1 MKGVFS
7 PIMSWASDNGFY
19 EPFLGGKEVE
29 AQVVGASYG
38 FVDVCLLLLTI
49 CFEVSGTLLLKRG
62 STQYWSLVP
71 AYILY
76 FTGLSL
82 FTYVL
87 KKMPLAIA
95 YTTWCSLGTIGVT
108 IVCVVVYDEILSW
121 AKIFCIGGTIPFV
134 VGLYLL
140 P

>member
-1 MKGVFS
+1 
-7 PIMSWASDNGFY
+7 MSWASENGFY
-19 EPFLGGKEVE
+19 EPFLGAKEGE
-29 AQVVGASYG
+29 AQVVGTSYG

-62 STQYWSLVP
+62 STQYWILVP

-76 FTGLSL
+76 FIGLSL

-121 AKIFCIGGTIPFV
+121 TKIFCIAGTIPFV
-134 VGLYLL
+134 VALYVL